1 MKEIYLGVN
10 IDHVATVRNARGGTY
25 PDPVTAAAVA
35 EMAGADGI
43 TTHLREDRRHITDR
57 DVRIIRETVQTKL
70 NLEMAVTDDIL
81 GIAAALAPQ
90 AACFVPERR
99 QEITTEGGLDVVGE
113 MNKIDAAIRK
123 LEKVG
128 TKVSLFIDPVKEQ
141 IDAALKVGAPYVE
154 FHTGF
159 ILSGIFSVMMIWLY
173 TKVRPQD
180 IWDKVKTAK
189 VDIIPGIT
197 GKNQHLSLCRHCSF
211 VYDSR
216 SYKKCPRCG
225 HISQIRNYDC
235 YQKAAAL
242 LLSAIILYFPSNLY
256 PIMFTSYL
264 GNETGSNILEGVVTL
279 WQMDSYFVAGV
290 IFLASICIPVLKI
303 IALIILMIIVKY
315 RRPQRPNLL
324 SKFYRIVAFIGKWS
338 MIDVFVVIIMT
349 SVVRFS
355 GVMTIDPGF
364 AIITFCLVVIITMFA
379 AEEFDERLI
388 WDPINERRKESR

>member
-1 MKEIYLGVN
+1 MPPYKEGIKCSCPRCGATLRSGRIYSLRQCAVISIAALIFFVLSLFEPFLSLSTLGINQEMRLISIFTVLHTDWLLLLYVCVLFTFLFPLFMLFTIIETGLFNLKITPIIGEIYAFSHRFCMIDVFILGV
-10 IDHVATVRNARGGTY
+10 
-25 PDPVTAAAVA
+25 
-35 EMAGADGI
+35 
-43 TTHLREDRRHITDR
+43 L
-57 DVRIIRETVQTKL
+57 
-70 NLEMAVTDDIL
+70 
-81 GIAAALAPQ
+81 
-90 AACFVPERR
+90 
-99 QEITTEGGLDVVGE
+99 
-113 MNKIDAAIRK
+113 
-123 LEKVG
+123 
-128 TKVSLFIDPVKEQ
+128 VSLIKLT
-141 IDAALKVGAPYVE
+141 ALVDVE

-225 HISQIRNYDC
+225 HIRQIRNYDC

-315 RRPQRPNLL
+315 RRPQRPKLL

-355 GVMTIDPGF
+355 GLMTIDPGF